1 MTAQRRAI
9 AALGVGA
16 LIASCIAS
24 VPSTRTQRATSHRVT
39 IAGFRYLPDTLR
51 VTPGDTV
58 VFRNSDQFGHTASS
72 RTAGVLETSL
82 IAGGDSARWIATT
95 EGTVDYICA
104 FHPSMRGVIEVGEW
118 DEW

>member
-1 MTAQRRAI
+1 MTAERRAI

-24 VPSTRTQRATSHRVT
+24 GPAARSLRATTHGVT
-39 IAGFRYLPDTLR
+39 IAGFRYQPDTLR
-51 VTPGDTV
+51 VAPGDTV
-58 VFRNSDQFGHTASS
+58 IFRNSDQFGHTASS

-104 FHPSMRGVIEVGEW
+104 FHPSMRGVITVVTP
-118 DEW
+118 

>member
-1 MTAQRRAI
+1 MTAGRRAV
-9 AALGVGA
+9 AALGGAA

-24 VPSTRTQRATSHRVT
+24 VPAARAPNATVHRIT
-39 IAGFRYLPDTLR
+39 IAGFRYQPDTLR
-51 VTPGDTV
+51 VAPGDTV

-72 RTAGVLETSL
+72 RTAGQMETAL

-104 FHPSMRGVIEVGEW
+104 FHPSMRGVITVATP
-118 DEW
+118 